1 MTSTTSKSV
10 FALTL
15 LCASNIAA
23 AQWQWKDD
31 NGRMV
36 YSDRPP
42 PTNISPAQ
50 MVKAPAPKP
59 VAKPDAKGDAAKNDP
74 VALAAANL
82 KAGLPAQTAAK
93 PTVADKDLESKKKAL
108 EAEQADKKRAVD
120 SERDARNAAACE
132 DTKASVRT
140 LESGVRVST
149 TKQNGER
156 EYMTDEARAKRLNDL
171 KRDIADNC
179 SKKG

>member
-42 PTNISPAQ
+42 PTNISPSQ

-74 VALAAANL
+74 VAVAAANL
-82 KAGLPAQTAAK
+82 KAGLPAQPAAK
-93 PTVADKDLESKKKAL
+93 QSIADKDLESKKKAL
-108 EAEQADKKRAVD
+108 EAEQAEKKRATD
-120 SERDARNAAACE
+120 SERDARNMAACE
-132 DTKASVRT
+132 DTRASIRT
-140 LESGVRVST
+140 MDSGVRVSQ
-149 TKQNGER
+149 TKANGER
-156 EYMTDEARAKRLNDL
+156 EYMSDEARAKKTADL
-171 KRDIADNC
+171 KRDLADNC
-179 SKKG
+179 AKKG

>member
-1 MTSTTSKSV
+1 MTTTFSKSV

-15 LCASNIAA
+15 LCAANIAA

-42 PTNISPAQ
+42 PTNISPSQ

-59 VAKPDAKGDAAKNDP
+59 IAKPDAKGDAAKNDP

-82 KAGLPAQTAAK
+82 KAGLPAPAAAK
-93 PTVADKDLESKKKAL
+93 PTLADKDLESKKKAL
-108 EAEQADKKRAVD
+108 DAEQADKKRATD
-120 SERDARNAAACE
+120 AERDARNAAACE

-140 LESGVRVST
+140 LESGMRVSQT
-149 TKQNGER
+149 NAKGER
-156 EYMTDEARAKRLNDL
+156 EYLSEEARAKKIGDL
-171 KRDIADNC
+171 KRDLTENC
-179 SKKG
+179 AKKG